1 MPSYLRLDA
10 AGKACTNSS
19 QPCVRSLASSG
30 MQSSST
36 SCATPPYSSP
46 RCPWSAP
53 MKVPRQ
59 PAFEEIIDRL
69 QQSLAEERENR
80 NRDDDDEKENH
91 GAE

>member
-1 MPSYLRLDA
+1 
-10 AGKACTNSS
+10 
-19 QPCVRSLASSG
+19 
-30 MQSSST
+30 
-36 SCATPPYSSP
+36 
-46 RCPWSAP
+46 